1 MTITGII
8 PARYASSRFPGKL
21 LEHLE
26 GKPILQHVIEKCL
39 LSKMLDD
46 VIVATDDP
54 RIAEMAKDFCRVEMT
69 LTDHQSGTD
78 RIAEVTQRC
87 NLDSVVNIQGD
98 EPMIDPDVIDK
109 VAALIDKNEM
119 STAAAPIKLPENWK
133 NPNTVKVVIDSFN
146 KALYFSRRPIPYL
159 RDGANS
165 PISEQLMAF
174 PFLKHIGIYGY
185 QKDALLRLV
194 NCPVSPLEKAE
205 KLEQLRALDNGISII
220 VAVVNHNSIGIDTP
234 EDLENLKEELKTES

>member
-21 LEHLE
+21 LEQLE

-39 LSKMLDD
+39 LSKMLND
-46 VIVATDDP
+46 VIVATDDS

-69 LTDHQSGTD
+69 HTDHQSGTD

-87 NLDSVVNIQGD
+87 NLESIVNIQGD

-109 VAALIDKNEM
+109 VANLIDKNEM
-119 STAAAPIKLPENWK
+119 STAAVPIKLPENWK
-133 NPNTVKVVIDSFN
+133 NPNTVKVVINSFN
-146 KALYFSRRPIPYL
+146 KALYFSRHPIPYV
-159 RDGANS
+159 RDAVDT
-165 PISEQLMAF
+165 PITEKLMAF

-185 QKDALLRLV
+185 QKNALLRLV
-194 NCPVSPLEKAE
+194 NYPVSPLEKAE
-205 KLEQLRALDNGISII
+205 RLEQLRALDNGMSII
-220 VAVVNHNSIGIDTP
+220 VAVVNHDSIGIDTP
-234 EDLENLKEELKTES
+234 EDLENLKEQLKTES

>member
-8 PARYASSRFPGKL
+8 PARYSSSRFPGKL
-21 LEHLE
+21 LAQLE

-54 RIAEMAKDFCRVEMT
+54 RIAEMAKAFCRVEMT
-69 LTDHQSGTD
+69 HIDHQSGTD

-87 NLDSVVNIQGD
+87 NLDSIINIQGD
-98 EPMIDPDVIDK
+98 EPMIEPDVIDQ

-133 NPNTVKVVIDSFN
+133 SPNTVKVVINSSN
-146 KALYFSRRPIPYL
+146 KALYFSRYPIPFL
-159 RDGANS
+159 RDYADS
-165 PISEQLMAF
+165 PITDKLKTF
-174 PFLKHIGIYGY
+174 PYLKHIGIYGY
-185 QKDALLRLV
+185 QKDALIKLA
-194 NCPVSPLEKAE
+194 NYPVSPLEKAE
-205 KLEQLRALDNGISII
+205 KLEQLRALDNGISIV
-220 VAVVNHNSIGIDTP
+220 VAVVKHDSIGIDTP
-234 EDLENLKEELKTES
+234 EDLEKIKEKLKKES

>member
-8 PARYASSRFPGKL
+8 PARYSSSRFPGKL
-21 LEHLE
+21 LAQLE

-54 RIAEMAKDFCRVEMT
+54 RIAEMAKAFCRVEMT
-69 LTDHQSGTD
+69 RTDHQSGTD

-87 NLDSVVNIQGD
+87 NLDSIINIQGD
-98 EPMIDPDVIDK
+98 EPMIEPDVIDQ

-133 NPNTVKVVIDSFN
+133 SPNTVKVVINSSN
-146 KALYFSRRPIPYL
+146 KALYFSRYPIPFL
-159 RDGANS
+159 RDYDDS
-165 PISEQLMAF
+165 PITEKLKTF
-174 PFLKHIGIYGY
+174 PYLQHIGIYGY
-185 QKDALLRLV
+185 QKDALIKLV
-194 NCPVSPLEKAE
+194 NYPVSPLEKAE
-205 KLEQLRALDNGISII
+205 KLEQLRALDNGISIV
-220 VAVVNHNSIGIDTP
+220 VAVVKHDSIGIDTP
-234 EDLENLKEELKTES
+234 EDLEKIKEQLKTES

>member
-8 PARYASSRFPGKL
+8 PARYSSSRFPGKL
-21 LEHLE
+21 LAQLE

-54 RIAEMAKDFCRVEMT
+54 RIAEMAKAFCRVEMT
-69 LTDHQSGTD
+69 RTDHQSGTD

-87 NLDSVVNIQGD
+87 NLDSIINIQGD
-98 EPMIDPDVIDK
+98 EPMIEPDVIDQ

-133 NPNTVKVVIDSFN
+133 SPNTVKVVINSSN
-146 KALYFSRRPIPYL
+146 KALYFSRYPIPFL
-159 RDGANS
+159 RDSTDS
-165 PISEQLMAF
+165 PITEQLKTF
-174 PFLKHIGIYGY
+174 PYLKHIGIYGY
-185 QKDALLRLV
+185 QKDALIKLV
-194 NCPVSPLEKAE
+194 NYPVSPLEKAE
-205 KLEQLRALDNGISII
+205 KLEQLRALDNGISIV
-220 VAVVNHNSIGIDTP
+220 VAVVKHDSIGIDTP
-234 EDLENLKEELKTES
+234 EDLKKIKEKLKKES

>member
-69 LTDHQSGTD
+69 HTDHQSGTD
-78 RIAEVTQRC
+78 RVAEVTQRC
-87 NLDSVVNIQGD
+87 NLDSIVNIQGD

-119 STAAAPIKLPENWK
+119 STAAAPITLPEDWK
-133 NPNTVKVVIDSFN
+133 NSNTVKVVIDSSN
-146 KALYFSRRPIPYL
+146 KALYFSRHSIPYL
-159 RDGANS
+159 RDFTNS
-165 PISEQLMAF
+165 PITKQLIAF

-185 QKDALLRLV
+185 QRNTLLRLV

-205 KLEQLRALDNGISII
+205 KLEQLRALDNGISIM
-220 VAVVNHNSIGIDTP
+220 VVVVNHDSIGIDTP
-234 EDLENLKEELKTES
+234 EDLANLKKQLKTES

>member
-8 PARYASSRFPGKL
+8 PARYSSSRFPGKL
-21 LEHLE
+21 LAQLE

-54 RIAEMAKDFCRVEMT
+54 RIAEMAKAFCRVEMT
-69 LTDHQSGTD
+69 RTDHQSGTD

-87 NLDSVVNIQGD
+87 NLDSIINIQGD
-98 EPMIDPDVIDK
+98 EPMIEPDVIDQ

-133 NPNTVKVVIDSFN
+133 SPNTVKVVINSSN
-146 KALYFSRRPIPYL
+146 KALYFSRYPIPFL
-159 RDGANS
+159 RDYADS
-165 PISEQLMAF
+165 PITEKLKTF
-174 PFLKHIGIYGY
+174 PYLKHIGIYGY
-185 QKDALLRLV
+185 QKDALIKLV
-194 NCPVSPLEKAE
+194 NYPVSPLEKAE
-205 KLEQLRALDNGISII
+205 KLEQLRALDNGISIV
-220 VAVVNHNSIGIDTP
+220 VAVVKHDSIGIDTP
-234 EDLENLKEELKTES
+234 EDLEKIKEKLKKES

>member
-8 PARYASSRFPGKL
+8 PARYSSSRFPGKL
-21 LEHLE
+21 LAQLE

-54 RIAEMAKDFCRVEMT
+54 RIAEMAKAFCRVEMT
-69 LTDHQSGTD
+69 RTDHQSGTD

-87 NLDSVVNIQGD
+87 NLDSIINIQGD
-98 EPMIDPDVIDK
+98 EPMIEPDVIDQ

-133 NPNTVKVVIDSFN
+133 SPNTVKVVINSSN
-146 KALYFSRRPIPYL
+146 KALYFSRYPIPFL
-159 RDGANS
+159 RDYADS
-165 PISEQLMAF
+165 PITEKLKTF
-174 PFLKHIGIYGY
+174 PYLKHIGIYGY
-185 QKDALLRLV
+185 QKDALIKLV
-194 NCPVSPLEKAE
+194 NYPVSPLEKAE
-205 KLEQLRALDNGISII
+205 KLEQLRALDNGISIV
-220 VAVVNHNSIGIDTP
+220 VAVVKHDSIGIDTP
-234 EDLENLKEELKTES
+234 EDLKKIKEKLKKES

>member
-21 LEHLE
+21 LEQLE

-39 LSKMLDD
+39 LSKMLND
-46 VIVATDDP
+46 VIVATDDS

-69 LTDHQSGTD
+69 HTDHQSGTD

-87 NLDSVVNIQGD
+87 NLESIVNIQGD

-109 VAALIDKNEM
+109 VANLIDKNEM

-133 NPNTVKVVIDSFN
+133 NPNILQMKRFPTRRNDTRTSGTVH
-146 KALYFSRRPIPYL
+146 
-159 RDGANS
+159 
-165 PISEQLMAF
+165 E
-174 PFLKHIGIYGY
+174 KHTTIHG
-185 QKDALLRLV
+185 
-194 NCPVSPLEKAE
+194 
-205 KLEQLRALDNGISII
+205 
-220 VAVVNHNSIGIDTP
+220 
-234 EDLENLKEELKTES
+234 KTLP

>member
-8 PARYASSRFPGKL
+8 PARYSSSRFPGKL
-21 LEHLE
+21 LELLE

-146 KALYFSRRPIPYL
+146 KALYFSRHPIPYL
-159 RDGANS
+159 RDDANS

-185 QKDALLRLV
+185 QKDVLLRLV

-205 KLEQLRALDNGISII
+205 KLEQLRALDNGISIV

-234 EDLENLKEELKTES
+234 EDLENLKEQLKT

>member
-8 PARYASSRFPGKL
+8 PARYSSSRFPGKL
-21 LEHLE
+21 LAQLE

-54 RIAEMAKDFCRVEMT
+54 RIAEMAKAFCRVEMT
-69 LTDHQSGTD
+69 RTDHQSGTD

-87 NLDSVVNIQGD
+87 NLDSIINIQGD
-98 EPMIDPDVIDK
+98 EPMIEPDVIDQ

-133 NPNTVKVVIDSFN
+133 SPNTVKVVINSSN
-146 KALYFSRRPIPYL
+146 KALYFSRYPIPFL
-159 RDGANS
+159 RDYADS
-165 PISEQLMAF
+165 PITEKLKTF
-174 PFLKHIGIYGY
+174 PYLQHIGIYGY
-185 QKDALLRLV
+185 QKDALIKLV
-194 NCPVSPLEKAE
+194 NYPVSPLEKAE
-205 KLEQLRALDNGISII
+205 KLEQLRALDNGISIV
-220 VAVVNHNSIGIDTP
+220 VAVVKHDSIGIDTP
-234 EDLENLKEELKTES
+234 EDLKKIKEKLKKES

>member
-21 LEHLE
+21 LEHLQ
-26 GKPILQHVIEKCL
+26 GKTILQHVIEKCL
-39 LSKMLDD
+39 LAKMLND

-54 RIAEMAKDFCRVEMT
+54 RIAKIAKHFCRVEMT
-69 LTDHQSGTD
+69 HSDHQSGTD
-78 RIAEVTQRC
+78 RIAEVTQRY

-109 VAALIDKNEM
+109 VAALIDKSEI
-119 STAAAPIKLPENWK
+119 STAASPIKLTENWK
-133 NPNTVKVVIDSFN
+133 NPNTVKVVIDSSN
-146 KALYFSRRPIPYL
+146 KALYFSRHPIPYL
-159 RDGANS
+159 RDSGNS
-165 PISEQLMAF
+165 TINEELTAF

-194 NCPVSPLEKAE
+194 NYPVSSLEKAE
-205 KLEQLRALDNGISII
+205 KLEQLRALENGMSII
-220 VAVVNHNSIGIDTP
+220 VAVVNHDSIGIDTP
-234 EDLENLKEELKTES
+234 EDLKNLKEQLKTKS

>member
-26 GKPILQHVIEKCL
+26 GKTILQHVIEKCL
-39 LSKMLDD
+39 LAKMLND

-54 RIAEMAKDFCRVEMT
+54 RIAKIAKDFCRVEMT
-69 LTDHQSGTD
+69 HSDHQSGTD

-109 VAALIDKNEM
+109 VATLINKSEI
-119 STAAAPIKLPENWK
+119 STAASPIKLTDNWK
-133 NPNTVKVVIDSFN
+133 NPNTVKVVIDSSN
-146 KALYFSRRPIPYL
+146 KALYFSRHPIPYL
-159 RDGANS
+159 RDAGDSTIN
-165 PISEQLMAF
+165 EELTAF

-185 QKDALLRLV
+185 QKHALLKLV
-194 NCPVSPLEKAE
+194 NYPVSSLEKAE
-205 KLEQLRALDNGISII
+205 KLEQLRALENGMSII
-220 VAVVNHNSIGIDTP
+220 VAVVNHDSIGIDTP
-234 EDLENLKEELKTES
+234 EDLKNLKEQLKTES

>member
-8 PARYASSRFPGKL
+8 PARYSSSRFPGKL
-21 LEHLE
+21 LAQLE

-54 RIAEMAKDFCRVEMT
+54 RIAEMAKAFCRVEMT
-69 LTDHQSGTD
+69 RTDHQSGTD

-87 NLDSVVNIQGD
+87 NLNSIINIQGD
-98 EPMIDPDVIDK
+98 EPMIEPDVIDQ

-133 NPNTVKVVIDSFN
+133 SPNTVKVVINSSN
-146 KALYFSRRPIPYL
+146 KALYFSRYPIPFL
-159 RDGANS
+159 RDYADS
-165 PISEQLMAF
+165 PITEKLKTF
-174 PFLKHIGIYGY
+174 PYLQHIGIYGY
-185 QKDALLRLV
+185 QKDALIKLV
-194 NCPVSPLEKAE
+194 NYPVSPLEKAE
-205 KLEQLRALDNGISII
+205 KLEQLRALDNGISIV
-220 VAVVNHNSIGIDTP
+220 VAVVKHDSIGVDTP
-234 EDLENLKEELKTES
+234 EDLEKIKEKLKKES